1 MLELSLKTVSKYYS
15 TTKVLDNVTFDV
27 QTKDRIG
34 LIGRNGTGKTT
45 IFKMIVKNEAYDG
58 GDIFIRK
65 GATIGYLDQIPVF
78 TDATK
83 VNEVIKSAFEKH
95 HKILKTMNELEHD
108 MSVKTGDELEKIMK
122 RYSSYQDQFIAIDG
136 YEMDQSYSK
145 IVEGFEFTEEFLD
158 REFEILSGGE
168 KTTVLLAKILLTK
181 PEILLLDE
189 PSNHLDTTSIHWLEE
204 YLKNYDGAVIAISH
218 DRYFLDNVVNKIVE
232 VEDMRSEEY
241 HGNYEYYLV
250 EKEKRVE
257 IWLENYRN
265 QQKEIKAMEDA
276 IARFKV
282 WSRDGDNE
290 AMVSKIKNME
300 KRLERVEQIP
310 KPKINRRKTKIKFTS
325 TDRSAKEAL
334 VLENV
339 VKAFDDKEILTG
351 LDLDIRFG
359 ENVALL
365 GKNGSGKSTIF
376 KIVMDIIEDYA
387 GKKKLGSR
395 VKVAYLDQNVTFDDE
410 SMTVLDTYRDIYEC
424 KEIDARHALASS
436 LFYSEDVMKKVS
448 SLSGGEKSRLKL
460 CILMNSDVN
469 FLLLDEP
476 TNHLDIDSREMLE
489 AALIDFTGTAL
500 FISHDRYFVNKLAN
514 RIEYLEDGKIISYNG
529 SYDYFIEKFKLRVE
543 AKNALKLQSKEKEK
557 AIKLVSEIEKSTL
570 SDEKNLALH
579 DKRKPKKKN
588 MMKINILEEELSVL
602 ERELEKLGLEIEENA
617 SNYELLEGLNTRYS
631 KLEIE
636 VIELME
642 KLDDLNNI

>member
-1 MLELSLKTVSKYYS
+1 MLELSLKNVSKYYS

-45 IFKMIVKNEAYDG
+45 IFKMIVKNEPYDG
-58 GDIFIRK
+58 GDIFARK

-78 TDATK
+78 TDGTK
-83 VNEVIKSAFEKH
+83 VSEVIKSAFEKH
-95 HKILKTMNELEHD
+95 HKILKSMNELEHD
-108 MSVKTGDELEKIMK
+108 MSVKTGDELEKIMN
-122 RYSSYQDQFIAIDG
+122 RYSTYQDRFIAIDG
-136 YEMDQSYSK
+136 YEMDQSYSR
-145 IVEGFEFTEEFLD
+145 IVEGFEFSEEFLD

-181 PEILLLDE
+181 PDVLLLDE
-189 PSNHLDTTSIHWLEE
+189 PSNHLDTASIHWLEE
-204 YLKNYDGAVIAISH
+204 YLKNYDGSVIAISH

-232 VEDMRSEEY
+232 VEDMRTEEY

-257 IWLENYRN
+257 IWLENYKN

-276 IARFKV
+276 IARFRV
-282 WSRDGDNE
+282 WSRDGENE
-290 AMVSKIKNME
+290 AMISKIKNME
-300 KRLERVEQIP
+300 KRLERIDRIP
-310 KPKINRRKTKIKFTS
+310 KPNINRRKTKIKFSS

-334 VLENV
+334 VLKNIKKSFNEKN
-339 VKAFDDKEILTG
+339 ILSG

-376 KIVMDIIEDYA
+376 KIVMDMIADYE
-387 GKKKLGSR
+387 GDKKVGSR
-395 VKVAYLDQNVTFDDE
+395 VKIAYLDQNVSFDDE
-410 SMTVLDTYRDIYEC
+410 SMNVLETYRDIYEC
-424 KEIDARHALASS
+424 KEIDARRALASS

-489 AALIDFTGTAL
+489 SALIEFNGTAL
-500 FISHDRYFVNKLAN
+500 FISHDRYFVNKLAD
-514 RIEYLEDGKIISYNG
+514 RIEYLEEGKIISYIG
-529 SYDYFIEKFKLRVE
+529 SYDYFIEKFKIKLDE
-543 AKNALKLQSKEKEK
+543 EKQAKIDAKEKEK
-557 AIKLVSEIEKSTL
+557 TLNLTFQNDIKESTKEKDEI
-570 SDEKNLALH
+570 LH

-588 MMKINILEEELSVL
+588 MMKINILEEELLVL
-602 ERELEKLGLEIEENA
+602 ERELEKLSLSIEENA
-617 SNYELLEGLNTRYS
+617 SNYELLEGLNNSYS
-631 KLEIE
+631 ELELE